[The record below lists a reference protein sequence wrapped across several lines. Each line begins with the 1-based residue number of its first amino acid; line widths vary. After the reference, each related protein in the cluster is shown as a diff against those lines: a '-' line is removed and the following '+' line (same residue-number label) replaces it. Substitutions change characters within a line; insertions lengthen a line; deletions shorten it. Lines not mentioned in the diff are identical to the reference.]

1 MSFSLENIEGHSARE
16 CGYNTNKDVLF
27 KSIKGI
33 YIKDFRSLKNRK
45 IELGQHFTLITG
57 KNGTMKSTL
66 LGLLAH
72 PFSSPNDAKD
82 LFDKPLKTQM
92 RDVFRLSITKDN
104 RPYLYYLIG
113 ETTNNDLI
121 AEPVRVYTRALPQNN
136 NDNKDNVVRYRH
148 RITVGKDNSA
158 GLGNFSLNTS
168 YINLKRLFPIIE
180 TDAEAIDIELSEDEK
195 NFISKA
201 FARIAQRTEY
211 KNFEPVS
218 DNQIKYTCGP
228 VNTFYNYR
236 SISSGEDNLGTIF
249 YKLIAFQRNKKDNDS
264 LQGLLCIDE
273 IEASLHPIAQKY
285 LLDFLFHWAKQNNV
299 QIIATTHSLFL
310 VESYLELQKKYST
323 EQASLINIST
333 RQVGEDHNYKVMI
346 NPDFKTIYKELTYD
360 DINNETSYKVHIL
373 CEDDM
378 AKLFLTR
385 VLKQKTI
392 LSNIDFIFNIG
403 SDNGTSW
410 SNYIALAKNAPNL
423 LSDSIIIVDPDVDDK
438 IIKSAQKS
446 FSYITKIP
454 DPNNVPIEKR
464 IAHYVYNLPGDDEL
478 FSSEEKMSRQGN
490 MLEHHVSFDNF
501 GHSDIKPF
509 KNWKKDNKVFYNKA
523 LTRYIN
529 DNSDYF
535 SPFKMRILE
544 YINNRRKNY
553 GLPSIEL

>member
-45 IELGQHFTLITG
+45 IELGQRFTLITG
-57 KNGTMKSTL
+57 KNGTMKSTI

-82 LFDKPLKTQM
+82 LFKKPLKTSM
-92 RDVFRLSITKDN
+92 KDVFRLSIDKDN
-104 RPYLYYLIG
+104 RPYVYYLLA

-121 AEPVRVYTRALPQNN
+121 AEPVRVYISALPKNE
-136 NDNKDNVVRYRH
+136 NDNDSTVRYRH
-148 RITVGKDNSA
+148 RVTVGKDNSA

-168 YINLKRLFPIIE
+168 YINFKRLFPIIE

-195 NFISKA
+195 TFISKA

-228 VNTFYNYR
+228 VDTFYNYR

-285 LLDFLFHWAKQNNV
+285 LLDFLFQWAKQNNV

-310 VESYLELQKKYST
+310 VQSYLELQNKYST

-385 VLKQKTI
+385 ILKQRTI
-392 LSNIDFIFNIG
+392 LNNIDFISNVG

-410 SNYIALAKNAPNL
+410 KNYIALAKNAPNL
-423 LSDSIIIVDPDVDDK
+423 LSDSIIIVDPDVDDS

-464 IAHYVYNLPGDDEL
+464 IAHYVYNLPGDDDL
-478 FSSEEKMSRQGN
+478 FSTEEKMSRQGN
-490 MLEHHVSFDNF
+490 MLEHHVDLDNF
-501 GHSDIKPF
+501 EHSKITPF
-509 KNWKKDNKVFYNKA
+509 KNWKKDNKIFYNKA

-529 DNSDYF
+529 DNSEYF
-535 SPFKMRILE
+535 SPFKIQILE

>member
-45 IELGQHFTLITG
+45 IELGQRFTLITG
-57 KNGTMKSTL
+57 KNGTMKSTI

-82 LFDKPLKTQM
+82 LFKKPLKTSM
-92 RDVFRLSITKDN
+92 KDVFRLSIDKDN
-104 RPYLYYLIG
+104 RPYVYYLLA

-121 AEPVRVYTRALPQNN
+121 AEPVRVYISALPKNE
-136 NDNKDNVVRYRH
+136 NDNDSTVRYRH
-148 RITVGKDNSA
+148 RVTVGKDNSA

-168 YINLKRLFPIIE
+168 YINFKRLFPIIE

-195 NFISKA
+195 TFISKA

-228 VNTFYNYR
+228 VDTFYNYR

-285 LLDFLFHWAKQNNV
+285 LLDFLFQWAKQNNV

-310 VESYLELQKKYST
+310 VQSYLELQNKYST

-385 VLKQKTI
+385 ILKQRTI
-392 LSNIDFIFNIG
+392 LNNIDFISNVG

-410 SNYIALAKNAPNL
+410 KNYIALAKNAPNL
-423 LSDSIIIVDPDVDDK
+423 LSDSIIIVDPDVDDS

-478 FSSEEKMSRQGN
+478 FSTEEKMSRQGN
-490 MLEHHVSFDNF
+490 MLEHHVDLDNF
-501 GHSDIKPF
+501 EHSKITPF
-509 KNWKKDNKVFYNKA
+509 KNWKKDNKIFYNKA

-529 DNSDYF
+529 DNSEYF
-535 SPFKMRILE
+535 SPFKIQILE